1 MNCSK
6 CGNANPPGRKFCRQ
20 CGSPL
25 IVAPLSAAPEPPKS
39 GGTLCVQCGDTVPM
53 GKSFCPQCGARANP
67 ATPITPTPPATPAG
81 PPDGSIQAALARLGI
96 RLSRRELIGLALSV
110 AAGMVMARILP
121 YIYPVLFGHLLDR
134 VFGPGM
140 SNARDGFNSH
150 MMTVITFLSSFVISF
165 FSFRKRRGA

>member
-6 CGNANPPGRKFCRQ
+6 CGDANPPGRKFCRQ

-25 IVAPLSAAPEPPKS
+25 ILAPVRAAPAPQTPE
-39 GGTLCVQCGDTVPM
+39 GTRCVQCGATVPI
-53 GKSFCPQCGARANP
+53 GKSFCPQCGAGLA
-67 ATPITPTPPATPAG
+67 ATTSATPTPPATPAG

-110 AAGMVMARILP
+110 AAGMIVARILP
-121 YIYPVLFGHLLDR
+121 YIYPVLFAHLLDR
-134 VFGPGM
+134 VFGPVQ
-140 SNARDGFNSH
+140 STARDGFNSH